1 MKAYKGF
8 NKDMTCRGFRYEEGK
23 EYQVN
28 EAKLCKSGF
37 HACIDPIDCMS
48 YYGPSSSV
56 YHEVELEDVCDKKSE
71 DSKICGRGVE
81 IGKRLTLSEIISIH
95 TELISESTDVYRST
109 LDYMAHSTTQG
120 NGLHS
125 VTQGYRSHSATQ
137 GSWSHSTT
145 QGNRAHST
153 TLGDGSHSATLDNR
167 SHSATKGDISYSA
180 TQGDGSCSA
189 TQGYGAHSTTQGFWS
204 HSTTQGNR
212 SHSTTQ
218 GNRSHS
224 TTQGNWSY
232 SVTLGDGSHSA
243 ASGKN
248 SIAAA
253 LGDDSLAKAAL
264 GNWIVLA
271 EYDDDDNLICVK
283 SAAVDGEKIKADTWY
298 KLENGEFVEVNDE
311 EE

>member
-8 NKDMTCRGFRYEEGK
+8 NKDMTCRGFQYEEGK

-120 NGLHS
+120 N
-125 VTQGYRSHSATQ
+125 
-137 GSWSHSTT
+137 
-145 QGNRAHST
+145 
-153 TLGDGSHSATLDNR
+153 
-167 SHSATKGDISYSA
+167 
-180 TQGDGSCSA
+180 
-189 TQGYGAHSTTQGFWS
+189 
-204 HSTTQGNR
+204 
-212 SHSTTQ
+212 
-218 GNRSHS
+218 RSHS